1 MKNELNLDGIGLVL
15 EGGGFRGIYS
25 AGVLDYFLEQVGS
38 SHMLLVYPWG
48 RVMAVYPAE
57 PIPVGRTERDPD
69 KLKDSYEAGYERAK
83 ELHREMG
90 AFVENE

>member
-38 SHMLLVYPWG
+38 SLML
-48 RVMAVYPAE
+48 
-57 PIPVGRTERDPD
+57 
-69 KLKDSYEAGYERAK
+69 
-83 ELHREMG
+83 
-90 AFVENE
+90 